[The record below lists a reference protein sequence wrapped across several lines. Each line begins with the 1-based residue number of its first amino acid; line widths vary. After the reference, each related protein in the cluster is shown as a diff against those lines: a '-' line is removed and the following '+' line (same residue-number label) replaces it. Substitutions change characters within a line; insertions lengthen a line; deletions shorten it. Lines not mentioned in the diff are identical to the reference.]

1 MCTPGANGSVT
12 VGPTDAPYRGD
23 LNDRATTAASFR
35 HSLDPVN
42 RTSQTQKIS
51 HSPQASRAHT
61 VASRPTPASW
71 VMMLTPRRD
80 ASTRGRDRIDI
91 PPAVALTPKP

>member
-1 MCTPGANGSVT
+1 VCTPGATGPVT
-12 VGPTDAPYRGD
+12 AWPTEPPDRGA

-42 RTSQTQKIS
+42 RTSQTQNIS
-51 HSPQASRAHT
+51 HSPHASRAHT
-61 VASRPTPASW
+61 VASRPAHASW
-71 VMMLTPRRD
+71 VMMVTPRRE
-80 ASTRGRDRIDI
+80 ASTCGHDRIDV